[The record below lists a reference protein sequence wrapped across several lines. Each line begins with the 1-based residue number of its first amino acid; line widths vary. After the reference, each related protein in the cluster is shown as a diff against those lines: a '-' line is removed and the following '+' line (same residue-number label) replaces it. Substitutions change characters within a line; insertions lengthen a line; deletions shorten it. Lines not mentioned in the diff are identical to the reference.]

1 MLLRLFKKHSRF
13 NTFVIDFEYLVN
25 LAMPYC
31 VAFGCKSRA
40 KKGDGLSFHS
50 FPKDNEPL
58 RQKQWVHYCKR
69 KDFTKPSEYSKL
81 CSKHFSR
88 DCFERDPEKME
99 KHGYENA
106 QPHLKPDAVPDI
118 PLVLPSPKKTKK
130 ATTNKRPAPK
140 MKNSERGAYT
150 KRRRAEVSRLSVCF
164 MYIFASQLVPML
176 EEKKR

>member
-1 MLLRLFKKHSRF
+1 MQ
-13 NTFVIDFEYLVN
+13 
-25 LAMPYC
+25 YC

-40 KKGDGLSFHS
+40 KKKKGDGLSFHS

-58 RQKQWVHYCKR
+58 RQKQLVHYCKR

-88 DCFERDPEKME
+88 DFERDPEKME

-130 ATTNKRPAPK
+130 ATPNKRPTPRT
-140 MKNSERGAYT
+140 KNTERTAYT

-164 MYIFASQLVPML
+164 MYMFASQLGTDA
-176 EEKKR
+176 